1 MTTATIY
8 IQRHEGETT
17 KIPPGQTFFSEGE
30 PGDLMYVVESG
41 EADVILNGKVIET
54 IGPGG
59 IVGEMALIDAQ
70 PRSATVIAR
79 TDCALIPVDAK
90 RFLRLVQHT
99 PYFAIQVMQILTTR
113 LRRHNNSPHRP
124 GPEAGFLAL

>member
-1 MTTATIY
+1 MTSATIN
-8 IQRHEGETT
+8 ILRHEGDTT
-17 KIPPGQTFFSEGE
+17 TIPAGQPIFSAGE
-30 PGDLMYVVESG
+30 PGNLMYVVESG
-41 EADVILNGKVIET
+41 EADVLLGDKVIET

-79 TDCALIPVDAK
+79 TDCALIPVDGK

-99 PYFAIQVMQILTTR
+99 PYFAIQVMQILTSR
-113 LRRHNNSPHRP
+113 LRRQNS
-124 GPEAGFLAL
+124 